1 MLGFSAKIAAT
12 AGSVLGLKN
21 NRTTFVVETNNH
33 QTFCSGTND
42 SDRFDCLILVLTF
55 WFSAVNW
62 KKNYAKKAPK
72 NNQLFLLKTISHQ
85 ISSVN

>member
-12 AGSVLGLKN
+12 AGSVLGLKK
-21 NRTTFVVETNNH
+21 NRKTFAVEHYNH

-42 SDRFDCLILVLTF
+42 SDRFDCLILILTF
-55 WFSAVNW
+55 RLSAFNW

-72 NNQLFLLKTISHQ
+72 NNQLFLVTTISDQ
-85 ISSVN
+85 IISVN

>member
-21 NRTTFVVETNNH
+21 NRKTFAVEIYNH

-42 SDRFDCLILVLTF
+42 SDRFDCLILILTF
-55 WFSAVNW
+55 WFSAVNG
-62 KKNYAKKAPK
+62 KKKLCQK
-72 NNQLFLLKTISHQ
+72 
-85 ISSVN
+85 SS

>member
-21 NRTTFVVETNNH
+21 NRKTFAVETNNH

-42 SDRFDCLILVLTF
+42 SDRFDCLILILIFGYRHLTG
-55 WFSAVNW
+55 
-62 KKNYAKKAPK
+62 KKIMPKK
-72 NNQLFLLKTISHQ
+72 LLKTTSCFC
-85 ISSVN
+85 